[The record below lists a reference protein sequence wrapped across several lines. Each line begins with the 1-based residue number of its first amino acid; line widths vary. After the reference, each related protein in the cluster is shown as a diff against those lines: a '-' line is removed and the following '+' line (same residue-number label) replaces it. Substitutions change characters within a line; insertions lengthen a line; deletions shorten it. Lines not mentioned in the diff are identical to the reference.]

1 MTMSTV
7 VPSKSSGKFVI
18 ERVWAFM
25 KELGIEGGD
34 VIVKTD
40 QEPAIKY
47 LVEEI
52 ARRKA
57 EVGGRWI
64 RENSPVE
71 SHASNGVVERG
82 IQSVEGQ
89 VRVMKGALEEKW
101 GVKIGSKHAVI
112 PWIVEYATHL
122 LNRFEVSHDGK
133 TAYERCKGKKAKHMG
148 IEFGEGVLWRR
159 RPAGGAMAKM
169 TVLWQEGVFLGIK
182 GRTGEFI
189 VGDPKGVWKTRTL
202 QRTPMS
208 TRWARSNAEMV
219 RGVPWKTSEDDQKA
233 DGDDM
238 EVIKLDEV
246 PEAHQGGRREHF
258 GDIPVPRRVK
268 ISRNDLQMHGYTAKC
283 EGCRAVMAGKPQR
296 PHSEDCRGRM

>member
-7 VPSKSSGKFVI
+7 VPSKSSGKFVV

-64 RENSPVE
+64 RENSPVD

-82 IQSVEGQ
+82 IQSVQGQ
-89 VRVMKGALEEKW
+89 IRVMKGALEDQW

-112 PWIVEYATHL
+112 PWIIEYAAHL
-122 LNRFEVSHDGK
+122 LNRFEVSHDRVRALQGQ
-133 TAYERCKGKKAKHMG
+133 
-148 IEFGEGVLWRR
+148 EGQTHRHRVWRR
-159 RPAGGAMAKM
+159 GPVE
-169 TVLWQEGVFLGIK
+169 T
-182 GRTGEFI
+182 
-189 VGDPKGVWKTRTL
+189 
-202 QRTPMS
+202 
-208 TRWARSNAEMV
+208 
-219 RGVPWKTSEDDQKA
+219 TS
-233 DGDDM
+233 GS
-238 EVIKLDEV
+238 
-246 PEAHQGGRREHF
+246 G
-258 GDIPVPRRVK
+258 
-268 ISRNDLQMHGYTAKC
+268 SHG
-283 EGCRAVMAGKPQR
+283 
-296 PHSEDCRGRM
+296 